1 MSRDSNLAAQTSLAE
16 NVNSGNLD
24 EAMKSFA
31 ENAVDHDPAPDQG
44 PGRAGFLAFFQ
55 TLTSA
60 FPDAKIEPAHVVA
73 DDEHVAIAYTLTG
86 THQAEFQGVPATGK
100 RIEVRG
106 MQIGRFE
113 NGQIV
118 ERWGASDELGIMQQI
133 GASPKAPSAIGKL
146 ADKLRS

>member
-1 MSRDSNLAAQTSLAE
+1 MKAQEALA
-16 NVNSGNLD
+16 NGINSGDL
-24 EAMKSFA
+24 ETAMQTFA
-31 ENAVDHDPAPDQG
+31 ENAVDHDPAPGQG
-44 PGRAGFLAFFQ
+44 PGRAGFLTFFQ

-60 FPDAKIEPAHVVA
+60 FPDAHIEPAHVVT
-73 DDEHVAIAYTLTG
+73 DEDHVCLAYTLTG
-86 THQAEFQGVPATGK
+86 THQGEFQGVPATGK

-133 GASPKAPSAIGKL
+133 GASPKPPSAVRKI
-146 ADKLRS
+146 ADKLSS